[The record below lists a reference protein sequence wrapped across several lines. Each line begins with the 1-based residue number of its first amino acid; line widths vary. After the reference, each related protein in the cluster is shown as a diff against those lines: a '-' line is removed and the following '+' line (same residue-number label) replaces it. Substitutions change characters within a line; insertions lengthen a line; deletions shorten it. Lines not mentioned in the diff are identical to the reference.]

1 MQNTQEMQAH
11 SAPTRQ
17 IEANVKNY
25 DIRRSDT
32 GEHGDLIG
40 LDARATHKF
49 NRRQGIA
56 TLWLHARQR
65 SQGKVGSG
73 FTITGR

>member
-1 MQNTQEMQAH
+1 MQETQERQAH
-11 SAPTRQ
+11 RAPTGQ

-40 LDARATHKF
+40 
-49 NRRQGIA
+49 
-56 TLWLHARQR
+56 
-65 SQGKVGSG
+65 V
-73 FTITGR
+73 